1 MSWLQDRTGLTSY
14 QTLALQPLSVN
25 HRHLLDAK
33 TDISL
38 SVSAEMAF
46 RLYASEVQQTYVK
59 RQEYVLY
66 SQ

>member
-14 QTLALQPLSVN
+14 QTLALRPLSVN

-38 SVSAEMAF
+38 SVSGVMAF
-46 RLYASEVQQTYVK
+46 GLYALEVQQTYVK
-59 RQEYVLY
+59 RQEYELS

>member
-14 QTLALQPLSVN
+14 QTLTLQLLSVN

-38 SVSAEMAF
+38 SASGEMAF
-46 RLYASEVQQTYVK
+46 HLYASEVQQTCVK
-59 RQEYVLY
+59 RQEYEL
-66 SQ
+66 SNQ

>member
-14 QTLALQPLSVN
+14 KTLALQPLSVN

-38 SVSAEMAF
+38 SASGEMAF
-46 RLYASEVQQTYVK
+46 GLSSVNVRKETGI
-59 RQEYVLY
+59 
-66 SQ
+66 